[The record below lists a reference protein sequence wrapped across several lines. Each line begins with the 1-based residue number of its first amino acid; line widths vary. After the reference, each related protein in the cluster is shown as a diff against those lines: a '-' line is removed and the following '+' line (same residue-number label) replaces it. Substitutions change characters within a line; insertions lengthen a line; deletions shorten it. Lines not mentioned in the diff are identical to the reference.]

1 MNPLGAL
8 SARFHAL
15 STRERALVAACLLC
29 VAGFAVAKWG
39 VLPAR
44 ADYLRNRAAIPQRLA
59 TIARYEAIRQGQ
71 ERVDEE
77 LFLQLQQL
85 EKWEDGLLVGET
97 ASAAGVFL
105 QGLLKPLTQG
115 ADTRVTSIRGLAP
128 VRKGAYAEVAVQLE
142 IQTSTE
148 GLALLLADIARQPK
162 ILRVRKLTANAGGYY
177 APPMQQ
183 RKETVAV
190 SMVVA
195 GLSTAPLDEKAAGG
209 GEE

>member
-1 MNPLGAL
+1 MNALGTLSGRLQAL
-8 SARFHAL
+8 S
-15 STRERALVAACLLC
+15 SRERVLVAACLLC
-29 VAGFAVAKWG
+29 VAGFAAAKWG
-39 VLPAR
+39 VLPAYAEYR
-44 ADYLRNRAAIPQRLA
+44 RNRTAIPQRLA

-71 ERVDEE
+71 NRIDEE
-77 LFLQLQQL
+77 LFLSIQQL
-85 EKWEDGLLVGET
+85 EKWEEGLLGGET
-97 ASAAGVFL
+97 TSAAGVFL

-115 ADTRVTSIRGLAP
+115 PDTRVTSIRGLPP

-162 ILRVRKLTANAGGYY
+162 ILRIRKLAANAGAYY
-177 APPMQQ
+177 APAVQ
-183 RKETVAV
+183 RKEIVSV

-195 GLSTAPLDEKAAGG
+195 GLSTAPVDEKTAGG

>member
-1 MNPLGAL
+1 MNALGAL

-15 STRERALVAACLLC
+15 STRERTLVAACLVC
-29 VAGFAVAKWG
+29 VAGFAAAKWG

-44 ADYLRNRAAIPQRLA
+44 AEYLRNRAAIPQRIA
-59 TIARYEAIRQGQ
+59 TIARYDAIRQGQ
-71 ERVDEE
+71 ERIDEE

-85 EKWEDGLLVGET
+85 ERWEDGLLAGET

-105 QGLLKPLTQG
+105 QGLLRPMTQG
-115 ADTRVTSIRGLAP
+115 PDTRVTSIRGLTP
-128 VRKGAYAEVAVQLE
+128 VRKGAYTEVAVQLE

-162 ILRVRKLTANAGGYY
+162 ILRVRKLTANAGAYY
-177 APPMQQ
+177 APTMQ
-183 RKETVAV
+183 RRETVAV
-190 SMVVA
+190 SMIVA
-195 GLSTAPLDEKAAGG
+195 GLSTAPVDEKAAGG

>member
-15 STRERALVAACLLC
+15 SSREKALVAACLLC
-29 VAGFAVAKWG
+29 VAGFAAAKWG
-39 VLPAR
+39 VLPVHAG
-44 ADYLRNRAAIPQRLA
+44 YQRNRAAIPQRLA
-59 TIARYEAIRQGQ
+59 TLARYESIRQGQ
-71 ERVDEE
+71 ERIDEE
-77 LFLQLQQL
+77 LYMQLQQL

-115 ADTRVTSIRGLAP
+115 PDTRVTSIRGLPP
-128 VRKGAYAEVAVQLE
+128 VRKGAYSEVGVQME

-148 GLALLLADIARQPK
+148 GLVLLLADIARQPK
-162 ILRVRKLTANAGGYY
+162 ILRVRKLTASSGAYY
-177 APPMQQ
+177 TPALQQ
-183 RKETVAV
+183 RKEVVTV

-195 GLSTAPLDEKAAGG
+195 GLFTAPVDEKAGGG

>member
-8 SARFHAL
+8 SARFDAL
-15 STRERALVAACLLC
+15 SLRERALVAACLLC
-29 VAGFAVAKWG
+29 VAGFATAKWG

-44 ADYLRNRAAIPQRLA
+44 AEYLRIRSAIPQRLA
-59 TIARYEAIRQGQ
+59 TVARYEAIRQGQ
-71 ERVDEE
+71 ERIDEE

-85 EKWEDGLLVGET
+85 EKWEDGLLAGET

-105 QGLLKPLTQG
+105 QGILKPLTQG
-115 ADTRVTSIRGLAP
+115 PDTRVTSIRGLPP

-148 GLALLLADIARQPK
+148 GLALLLSDIARQPK
-162 ILRVRKLTANAGGYY
+162 ILRVRKLTASAGAYY
-177 APPMQQ
+177 APTMQQ

-195 GLSTAPLDEKAAGG
+195 GLTTAPVDEKAAGG

>member
-8 SARFHAL
+8 TARFHAL

-29 VAGFAVAKWG
+29 VAGFAGVKWG

-44 ADYLRNRAAIPQRLA
+44 AEYLRNRAAIPQRLA
-59 TIARYEAIRQGQ
+59 TIARYDAIRQGQ
-71 ERVDEE
+71 ERIDEE

-105 QGLLKPLTQG
+105 QGLLRPLTQG
-115 ADTRVTSIRGLAP
+115 LDTRVTSIRGLTPA
-128 VRKGAYAEVAVQLE
+128 RKGAYTEVAVQLE

-148 GLALLLADIARQPK
+148 GLALLLADIARQQK
-162 ILRVRKLTANAGGYY
+162 ILHVRKLTANVGTFY
-177 APPMQQ
+177 APTMQQ
-183 RKETVAV
+183 RKEVVSV

-195 GLSTAPLDEKAAGG
+195 GLSTAPADEKAGG

>member
-1 MNPLGAL
+1 MNPLAAL
-8 SARFHAL
+8 FARLRDL
-15 STRERALVAACLLC
+15 SPREKALVAACMLC
-29 VAGFAVAKWG
+29 VAGFAAAKWG

-44 ADYLRNRAAIPQRLA
+44 AEYLRNREAIPQRLS
-59 TIARYEAIRQGQ
+59 TVARYEAIRQGQ
-71 ERVDEE
+71 ERIDEE

-97 ASAAGVFL
+97 TQAAGVVL
-105 QGLLKPLTQG
+105 QGILRPLTQRP
-115 ADTRVTSIRGLAP
+115 DTRVTSIRGLTP

-148 GLALLLADIARQPK
+148 GLALLLSDIARQPK
-162 ILRVRKLTANAGGYY
+162 ILRVRKLAANAGAYY
-177 APPMQQ
+177 APALQ
-183 RKETVAV
+183 RKEVVAV

-209 GEE
+209 TEE

>member
-15 STRERALVAACLLC
+15 TTRERALVAACLLC
-29 VAGFAVAKWG
+29 VGGFAAAKWG

-44 ADYLRNRAAIPQRLA
+44 AEYLRNRAAIPQRLA
-59 TIARYEAIRQGQ
+59 TIARYETFRQGQ
-71 ERVDEE
+71 ERIDEE

-85 EKWEDGLLVGET
+85 EKWEDGLLAGET

-115 ADTRVTSIRGLAP
+115 PDTRVTSIRGLTPA
-128 VRKGAYAEVAVQLE
+128 RKGAYTEVAVQLE

-148 GLALLLADIARQPK
+148 GLALLLADIAKQQK
-162 ILRVRKLTANAGGYY
+162 ILRVRKLTANAGAYY
-177 APPMQQ
+177 APTMQQ
-183 RKETVAV
+183 RREVV
-190 SMVVA
+190 SISMVVA
-195 GLSTAPLDEKAAGG
+195 GLSTAPVDEKAAGG

>member
-1 MNPLGAL
+1 MNPLEALTSRFDAL
-8 SARFHAL
+8 SP
-15 STRERALVAACLLC
+15 RERALVAACLLC
-29 VAGFAVAKWG
+29 VAGFAAAKWG
-39 VLPAR
+39 ILPAR
-44 ADYLRNRAAIPQRLA
+44 AEYQRNREAIPPRLA

-71 ERVDEE
+71 ERIDEE

-115 ADTRVTSIRGLAP
+115 PDTRVTSIRGLTP
-128 VRKGAYAEVAVQLE
+128 VRKGAYTEVAVQLE

-148 GLALLLADIARQPK
+148 GLALLLADIARQPR
-162 ILRVRKLTANAGGYY
+162 ILRVRKLTANAGAYY
-177 APPMQQ
+177 AHPMQ
-183 RKETVAV
+183 RKEVVAV

-195 GLSTAPLDEKAAGG
+195 GLSTAPVDENAAGG